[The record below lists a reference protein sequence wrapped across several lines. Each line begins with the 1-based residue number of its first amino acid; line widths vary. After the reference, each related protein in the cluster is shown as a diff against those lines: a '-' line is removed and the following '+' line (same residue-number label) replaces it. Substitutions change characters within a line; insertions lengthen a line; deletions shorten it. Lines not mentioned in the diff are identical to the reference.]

1 MTSFDGKPIAQVARW
16 EVACLQTILVQLG
29 LSAVTL
35 RQISE
40 GLQKICQTD
49 CQLAGFSSCEFLFNA
64 NFCVCKQQQICNR
77 WEQMSDL

>member
-40 GLQKICQTD
+40 GLQKFARQIANW
-49 CQLAGFSSCEFLFNA
+49 LGSVHV
-64 NFCVCKQQQICNR
+64 NFCLMRISVYANSNR
-77 WEQMSDL
+77 SATDGNR